1 MMSSV
6 QLKGITKEFGSVV
19 AVKSVDLEIQEGEF
33 LTLLG
38 PSGCGKTTTLRLI
51 AGFIE
56 ATRGAI
62 ILGEEDV
69 TYVPPQNREIGM
81 VFQDYALFPH
91 MSIAENIG
99 FGLKVRKVPTPDI
112 DKRVNELLELVQL
125 PDVGDRYP
133 SEISGGQAQRIAVAR
148 AVAFAPK
155 LLLMDEPLG
164 ALDLKL
170 RELMQIELR
179 GLQQELGIT
188 TIYVTHDQTEAM
200 SMSDRI
206 AVMKN
211 GEIEQLDTAKR
222 IYNNPLTKFVADF
235 VGKINLIDGKVVETV
250 GETATIEAN
259 ESRFRVPSSDATV
272 VGSMLAIGIRPEH
285 ITLVPEGEEING
297 RNAIVGT
304 VTNQF
309 FAGNILR
316 TDVDIGMPNSIVVE
330 SRPSDGIA
338 ELGSRMMM
346 TWNPVDCVSLAK

>member
-1 MMSSV
+1 MSNV
-6 QLKGITKEFGSVV
+6 QLKGVVKEFGSVV
-19 AVKSVDLEIQEGEF
+19 AVKSIDLDVQEGEF

-62 ILGEEDV
+62 ILDDEDV
-69 TYVPPQNREIGM
+69 TYVPPQKREIGM

-91 MSIAENIG
+91 MTIAENIG
-99 FGLKVRKVPTPDI
+99 FGLKVRHTPKASI
-112 DKRVNELLELVQL
+112 ASRVNELLELIKL

-155 LLLMDEPLG
+155 VLLMDEPLG

-179 GLQQELGIT
+179 RLQQELRIT

-206 AVMKN
+206 AVINN
-211 GEIEQLDTAKR
+211 GEIEQLDTAER
-222 IYNNPLTKFVADF
+222 IYNAPRTKFVADF
-235 VGKINLIDGKVVETV
+235 VGKINLIHGEVV
-250 GETATIEAN
+250 ATEGDRALVEAAG
-259 ESRFRVPSSDATV
+259 SRFWIPRSADTV
-272 VGSMLAIGIRPEH
+272 VGATLAIGIRPEH
-285 ITLVPEGEEING
+285 LSLVPEDTTVD
-297 RNAIVGT
+297 RQNALSGT
-304 VTNQF
+304 VKSQF

-316 TDVDIGMPNSIVVE
+316 TELDIGLDVDIVVE
-330 SRPSDGIA
+330 SRPSDGMA
-338 ELGSRMMM
+338 DLGSRLMI
-346 TWNPVDCVSLAK
+346 TWDPADCVSLAR